1 MWWKKLLPGLTTLV
15 ILAGFGIFHRLAG
28 VLLALPALDLAPR
41 LVKMVAPIFSRSD

>member
-1 MWWKKLLPGLTTLV
+1 MWWKKLPPGSTVLV

>member
-28 VLLALPALDLAPR
+28 VLLSLPGLDLVPR
-41 LVKMVAPIFSRSD
+41 LVKMAAPIFFQE